1 MFDRL
6 SIYMADGEYVI
17 YHLWL
22 VMPSPFTDHPF
33 PRSVEHIYGL
43 SSMTYIILTFPHFC
57 CLHLSTLRGRC
68 WFLSSLVGFII
79 KITCLLLG
87 EIWTCFRWFSS
98 QPCLITRG
106 DNWWFQSIEIHVFLC
121 YFLSNNLNMN
131 WNPYHFFPDYSSLI
145 HVMCFFGQIMSNSS
159 MVHVCQTTCPY
170 KSNEI
175 PPKKNPVRKT
185 LALPIQRSEKI
196 TIVSSSGGGW
206 GLLAKNWRCTGWT
219 QSSWDILMIADVGNG
234 LDTTIWFNYIFKL

>member
-1 MFDRL
+1 MFDHL

-17 YHLWL
+17 HHLWL

-175 PPKKNPVRKT
+175 PPKKKSGQKNTGPADPKVWKDHNRVILRRRVGPACKK
-185 LALPIQRSEKI
+185 LEMYRLNSIQLGYPHDRWCWQWAGYNNLI
-196 TIVSSSGGGW
+196 
-206 GLLAKNWRCTGWT
+206 
-219 QSSWDILMIADVGNG
+219 
-234 LDTTIWFNYIFKL
+234 